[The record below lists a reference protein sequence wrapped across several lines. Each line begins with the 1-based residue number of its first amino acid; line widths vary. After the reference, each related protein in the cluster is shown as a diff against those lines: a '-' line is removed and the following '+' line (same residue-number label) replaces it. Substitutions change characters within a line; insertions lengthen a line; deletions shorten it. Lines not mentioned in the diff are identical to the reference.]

1 MSAKFDF
8 EEEQYELSC
17 ETTGDSS
24 LEICTS
30 NDEAEDGPSSHLLS
44 GRNTPAE
51 SQASYWQYFTSLIPR
66 RYRRTPNSPRRRT
79 RRSKIKPHRTCS
91 PRSLLRKSA
100 LFAYVFLSAVTAIV
114 IFESVFYPSYT
125 HRPKHYQE
133 LRSRVYSSV
142 EDGRGNPHNEKVF
155 IAASIYDEDG
165 KLAGGRWAKN
175 VLDLIYLLGPDN
187 TYLSIY
193 ENDGGMEAKNA
204 LTMLKQKV
212 PCNHTLTF
220 EDHLPLDEVPHI
232 TLPDG
237 ARRVKR
243 IAYLAAVRNKALKPL
258 EEAPIK
264 YDKLLYLNDIFF
276 NPVDIVQLLFSTN
289 ADKTTGKANYRAAC
303 AVDFINPFK
312 FYDTFATRDSEGYR
326 MGVIFFPWF
335 SPGGEAKSRQQVLDG
350 TDAVQV
356 KSCWGGITA
365 FDAKYFQPSD
375 TIYET
380 AGSEGPLNITNP
392 VRFRAENDIYW
403 DASEC
408 CLIHADIQSTD
419 PHNTGIYMNP
429 FIRVAY
435 GTKTL
440 SWLGFTRRF
449 ERLYSPIQFLID
461 VVVGNPSFN
470 ERQHEHAWEQTEET
484 IWVSDP
490 SSPAG
495 GSFEHVPRLATHAGF
510 CGRRK
515 LPVMKIHRKPGERP
529 WEFLPIPT
537 Q

>member
-1 MSAKFDF
+1 MSAKFGLD
-8 EEEQYELSC
+8 EELYELSR
-17 ETTGDSS
+17 ETTVDSS
-24 LEICTS
+24 LEPSAS
-30 NDEAEDGPSSHLLS
+30 NDETDDGPSSHLLS
-44 GRNTPAE
+44 RRNAPGGSRKT
-51 SQASYWQYFTSLIPR
+51 YWQYFTSLMPR
-66 RYRRTPNSPRRRT
+66 RYRRTPASPRRRT
-79 RRSKIKPHRTCS
+79 RRSKLKPHRTCS

-100 LFAYVFLSAVTAIV
+100 LLAYVFLSAITAIV
-114 IFESVFYPSYT
+114 IFEGVFYPSYT
-125 HRPKHYQE
+125 HLPKHYQV
-133 LRSRVYSSV
+133 LQSRVHSSL
-142 EDGRGNPHNEKVF
+142 ESGRGNSRNEKVF

-165 KLAGGRWAKN
+165 KLAGGQWAQN
-175 VLDLIYLLGPDN
+175 VLDLIYLLGPEN

-193 ENDGGMEAKNA
+193 ENDAGLDAKNA

-220 EDHLPLDEVPHI
+220 EDHLPLEQVPHI
-232 TLPDG
+232 ILPDG
-237 ARRVKR
+237 TQRVKR
-243 IAYLAAVRNKALKPL
+243 IAYLAEVRNKALKPL
-258 EEAPIK
+258 EDAPIK

-276 NPVDIVQLLFSTN
+276 KPIDIVHLLFSTN
-289 ADKTTGKANYRAAC
+289 ADKTTGKTNYRAAC

-335 SPGGEAKSRQQVLDG
+335 SPGGEARSRQQVLDG

-375 TIYET
+375 TVFEM

-392 VRFRAENDIYW
+392 VHFRAENDIYW

-419 PHNTGIYMNP
+419 PHDTGIYMNP

-461 VVVGNPSFN
+461 VAIGNPSVN

-484 IWVSDP
+484 IWVHNPD
-490 SSPAG
+490 SPAG
-495 GSFEHVPRLATHAGF
+495 GSFEVVPRLATHAGF

-515 LPVMKIHRKPGERP
+515 LPVMKQHPKHGERP
-529 WEFLPIPT
+529 WEFLNIPT
-537 Q
+537 A